1 MIGDSPMCT
10 WPAVPPSVPAGPV
23 ISDITSSQA
32 KITWTLTNRTLDEGP
47 DRLTLTVNYINNTQV
62 RQYLLS
68 AGTGEML
75 VQSIAPG
82 MEYLVT
88 VSASNQDGT
97 RTTAP
102 VPFQTLPGRKH
113 MGYLVCGGCIKC
125 PFFNICSSWLLNAH
139 SYIIRSTIITV
150 QKGGECRVQKKC
162 TWGGE
167 TGEMC
172 DKCVCVC
179 W

>member
-10 WPAVPPSVPAGPV
+10 WPAVPPSVPTRPV

-32 KITWTLTNRTLDEGP
+32 KITWTLTNQTLDEGP
-47 DRLTLTVNYINNTQV
+47 DRLMLTVNYINNTRV
-62 RQYLLS
+62 REYLLS
-68 AGTGEML
+68 AGTVEML
-75 VQSIAPG
+75 VQSIVPG

-88 VSASNQDGT
+88 VAASNQDGT

-125 PFFNICSSWLLNAH
+125 PFFKNFCCNSILMQNK
-139 SYIIRSTIITV
+139 IIPN
-150 QKGGECRVQKKC
+150 QK
-162 TWGGE
+162 
-167 TGEMC
+167 
-172 DKCVCVC
+172 
-179 W
+179 

>member
-1 MIGDSPMCT
+1 MCT
-10 WPAVPPSVPAGPV
+10 WPAVPPSVPDGPV

-102 VPFQTLPGRKH
+102 VSFRTLPARKH
-113 MGYLVCGGCIKC
+113 LQFKC
-125 PFFNICSSWLLNAH
+125 
-139 SYIIRSTIITV
+139 
-150 QKGGECRVQKKC
+150 
-162 TWGGE
+162 
-167 TGEMC
+167 MC
-172 DKCVCVC
+172 VGRRNQWTLDES
-179 W
+179 

>member
-1 MIGDSPMCT
+1 MTSQCSANEWGFPYVYLA
-10 WPAVPPSVPAGPV
+10 AVPPSVPAGPF

-32 KITWTLTNRTLDEGP
+32 RISWTLTNQTLDEGP

-97 RTTAP
+97 VTTDP
-102 VPFQTLPGRKH
+102 VQFQTLPGRKH

-125 PFFNICSSWLLNAH
+125 PFLKFLFQLVA
-139 SYIIRSTIITV
+139 
-150 QKGGECRVQKKC
+150 KC
-162 TWGGE
+162 TQL
-167 TGEMC
+167 
-172 DKCVCVC
+172 
-179 W
+179 

>member
-1 MIGDSPMCT
+1 MLMIGDSPICT
-10 WPAVPPSVPAGPV
+10 WPAVPPSVPDGPV

-32 KITWTLTNRTLDEGP
+32 KITWTLTNQTLDEGP

-68 AGTGEML
+68 ADTGEML

-97 RTTAP
+97 VTTDQ

-113 MGYLVCGGCIKC
+113 LRCLVCGGYIKC
-125 PFFNICSSWLLNAH
+125 PFFF
-139 SYIIRSTIITV
+139 
-150 QKGGECRVQKKC
+150 
-162 TWGGE
+162 
-167 TGEMC
+167 
-172 DKCVCVC
+172 
-179 W
+179 